1 MTDLPQTSSEIPK
14 SATLVSRLVL
24 GILVL
29 ILLLVAAI
37 GGLWLNRSS
46 SATET
51 EDAERSTLRTKNLA
65 ELQSADQATLD
76 SYGWNDQAKG
86 VVHLPITKAMEQI
99 LPALNSRNASSSAAT
114 AASTKATQP

>member
-51 EDAERSTLRTKNLA
+51 EDAERSALRTKNLA
-65 ELQSADQATLD
+65 ELQAADQAILD

-99 LPALNSRNASSSAAT
+99 LPALNSRNASSSAA
-114 AASTKATQP
+114 STKATKP

>member
-37 GGLWLNRSS
+37 GGLWLNRYS
-46 SATET
+46 SATDT

-65 ELQSADQATLD
+65 ELQAADQAILD

-99 LPALNSRNASSSAAT
+99 LPALNSMNAASS
-114 AASTKATQP
+114 ASPTKAIQP